1 MNSLVYPE
9 ILMYSRNF
17 CSDCVRSKAFLD
29 NNKIPYKEINILED
43 KKAQE
48 KVINPLRLLDMLTLL
63 IKIVRVIL
71 FLQLLG
77 QKVLKTTEKTLC
89 YFINMIII
97 YIER

>member
-29 NNKIPYKEINILED
+29 NNKIPYTEINILED

-48 KVINPLRLLDMLTLL
+48 KVI
-63 IKIVRVIL
+63 KINNGRA
-71 FLQLLG
+71 
-77 QKVLKTTEKTLC
+77 TDPT
-89 YFINMIII
+89 III
-97 YIER
+97 KNSKDEIVLSEPTDSELAKAISKLSLK